1 MFLFQST
8 QKIICNI
15 FLTKLVTIWNSNSF
29 CQPFIELL
37 DRNYEMHAILS
48 LKSDL
53 EFDAPPEKQE
63 LLRIIFLLDFFF
75 CYGVYFSILEHIY
88 HCINDTLNICRGFNL
103 PAFRVIHTVG
113 PIYDVDG
120 NPEASLRNAYR
131 YIITLIASFVISLV
145 YHSKQHLLFA
155 YNGFR
160 NSLILAKDN
169 NIKYIAF
176 PAISCGVYG

>member
-1 MFLFQST
+1 
-8 QKIICNI
+8 
-15 FLTKLVTIWNSNSF
+15 
-29 CQPFIELL
+29 
-37 DRNYEMHAILS
+37 
-48 LKSDL
+48 
-53 EFDAPPEKQE
+53 
-63 LLRIIFLLDFFF
+63 
-75 CYGVYFSILEHIY
+75 
-88 HCINDTLNICRGFNL
+88 
-103 PAFRVIHTVG
+103 VIHTVG

-120 NPEASLRNAYR
+120 NPEASLRNAYS